1 MVHLEG
7 AQIDTLHSLDHEV
20 PQIIRRDPV
29 SKIGRKQKRLLP
41 ITVHE
46 VAHAAILREI
56 QPKVR
61 QTASFTVEVWN
72 ASTVRGLAGAPE
84 VLSAAAHRSTRSDLA
99 WTAPANEG
107 LSANSGYRIEWSADG
122 NALDRAG
129 GGHRQHGDYRRFG
142 AAGRLESEIG
152 YGIAMF
158 DGGITGTPNVGFG
171 LSDRARDYRLG
182 WRPTPAL
189 RGDRRFA
196 IDLDATRVLPIRT
209 VWLDSTADPTRIT
222 DSDLDARSR
231 VREPILEIPLTDQAS
246 VARVGMSRRRR
257 ARAGPSRSI
266 SRSRPDRSSQR
277 QGCPERHVCP
287 ILVRCAART
296 KT

>member
-1 MVHLEG
+1 M
-7 AQIDTLHSLDHEV
+7 TSSPHETEE
-20 PQIIRRDPV
+20 
-29 SKIGRKQKRLLP
+29 SKRWNQS
-41 ITVHE
+41 T
-46 VAHAAILREI
+46 
-56 QPKVR
+56 
-61 QTASFTVEVWN
+61 SFTVEVWN

-107 LSANSGYRIEWSADG
+107 LSAISGYRIEWSADG

-182 WRPTPAL
+182 WRRL
-189 RGDRRFA
+189 RPCEAVGASRWGLQRK
-196 IDLDATRVLPIRT
+196 IDKLA
-209 VWLDSTADPTRIT
+209 
-222 DSDLDARSR
+222 
-231 VREPILEIPLTDQAS
+231 
-246 VARVGMSRRRR
+246 
-257 ARAGPSRSI
+257 
-266 SRSRPDRSSQR
+266 
-277 QGCPERHVCP
+277 
-287 ILVRCAART
+287 
-296 KT
+296 

>member
-1 MVHLEG
+1 M
-7 AQIDTLHSLDHEV
+7 
-20 PQIIRRDPV
+20 
-29 SKIGRKQKRLLP
+29 
-41 ITVHE
+41 
-46 VAHAAILREI
+46 
-56 QPKVR
+56 
-61 QTASFTVEVWN
+61 
-72 ASTVRGLAGAPE
+72 
-84 VLSAAAHRSTRSDLA
+84 LSAAAHRSTRSDLA

-107 LSANSGYRIEWSADG
+107 LSAISGYRIEWSADG

-171 LSDRARDYRLG
+171 LSDSARDYRLG

-209 VWLDSTADPTRIT
+209 VWLDSTANPTRIT
-222 DSDLDARSR
+222 DSDLDAR
-231 VREPILEIPLTDQAS
+231 
-246 VARVGMSRRRR
+246 
-257 ARAGPSRSI
+257 
-266 SRSRPDRSSQR
+266 
-277 QGCPERHVCP
+277 
-287 ILVRCAART
+287 
-296 KT
+296 

>member
-1 MVHLEG
+1 MSPDIGSHGGVRHGFGCRKAHLYGKEY
-7 AQIDTLHSLDHEV
+7 
-20 PQIIRRDPV
+20 V
-29 SKIGRKQKRLLP
+29 SQYRFDDGHFI
-41 ITVHE
+41 
-46 VAHAAILREI
+46 
-56 QPKVR
+56 
-61 QTASFTVEVWN
+61 VEVWN

-107 LSANSGYRIEWSADG
+107 LSAISGYRIEWSADG

-182 WRPTPAL
+182 WRQTPAL

-222 DSDLDARSR
+222 DSNLDARSR

-246 VARVGMSRRRR
+246 VARVGMSRRWR

>member
-1 MVHLEG
+1 M
-7 AQIDTLHSLDHEV
+7 
-20 PQIIRRDPV
+20 
-29 SKIGRKQKRLLP
+29 
-41 ITVHE
+41 
-46 VAHAAILREI
+46 
-56 QPKVR
+56 
-61 QTASFTVEVWN
+61 WN

-107 LSANSGYRIEWSADG
+107 LSAISGYRIEWSVDG

-182 WRPTPAL
+182 WRRLRPCEAVGASRSTSTPPESFRFELFGLTVPPIRPGLPTPISMRAH
-189 RGDRRFA
+189 GYASQYWRF
-196 IDLDATRVLPIRT
+196 R
-209 VWLDSTADPTRIT
+209 
-222 DSDLDARSR
+222 
-231 VREPILEIPLTDQAS
+231 
-246 VARVGMSRRRR
+246 
-257 ARAGPSRSI
+257 
-266 SRSRPDRSSQR
+266 
-277 QGCPERHVCP
+277 
-287 ILVRCAART
+287 
-296 KT
+296 